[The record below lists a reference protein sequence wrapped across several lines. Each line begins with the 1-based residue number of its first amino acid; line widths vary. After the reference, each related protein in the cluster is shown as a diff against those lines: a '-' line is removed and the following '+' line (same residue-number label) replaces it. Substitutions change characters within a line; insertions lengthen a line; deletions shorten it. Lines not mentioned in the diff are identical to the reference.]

1 MEHYDLSFDQFN
13 RDMNNMGFYYS
24 MTEKVKYEMVD
35 IIQYYNDHQEEGWN
49 NAVHSKTGISLAE
62 EIDRYEMPCMPAGVS
77 LTPENY
83 IRMFRYNKKPNKKK
97 KKISKMDKKAEKK
110 GKMEKARKN
119 ADNNWAE
126 LICAICMALFIE
138 GKDKPT
144 VQHILNSTQEE
155 ISTKFKCPKGFL
167 SYKEDLSQRKKH
179 IVTKYLDRFWKVIP
193 ELIPEDKRSNIKE
206 ILLSGKIC
214 ENNIIG
220 NKHRN
225 IKNKRKS
232 CKADIY
238 IIDKDNK
245 VIGLSVKD
253 TPNAPRTNYSVQ
265 KIFDDL
271 GIIKDNDL
279 NKVKMDYLREQLSDR
294 WPLQEAKRI
303 LAKGTKEQK
312 KDLRKV
318 LNPLFYRKSGI
329 DNEYFRIIDELIM
342 SNQTKILIYLYSS
355 TLGEELKY
363 PIYEFNGKDLMDL
376 KNNAKGL
383 KKKNMRLVR
392 YKLDNT
398 TSAKLYYSVIEG
410 DNIKDRIEIRFK
422 GNILQSSPQFLLMKV
437 IPIERK
443 RINARLQELN
453 TEG

>member
-1 MEHYDLSFDQFN
+1 MNTCRGKDEEDCKPPECVYATGASRQFCRIRRNKTRKTRKIDL
-13 RDMNNMGFYYS
+13 
-24 MTEKVKYEMVD
+24 
-35 IIQYYNDHQEEGWN
+35 H
-49 NAVHSKTGISLAE
+49 
-62 EIDRYEMPCMPAGVS
+62 
-77 LTPENY
+77 
-83 IRMFRYNKKPNKKK
+83 NKKPNKTKKTKK
-97 KKISKMDKKAEKK
+97 KARKMDNKAEKK
-110 GKMEKARKN
+110 GKAEKVRKN
-119 ADNNWAE
+119 VDNNWAE
-126 LICAICMALFIE
+126 LVCAVCIAMYVD
-138 GKDKPT
+138 GQDKPT
-144 VQHILNSTQEE
+144 VQYILDSTQEE
-155 ISTKFKCPKGFL
+155 ISTIFKCPKGFL
-167 SYKEDLSQRKKH
+167 AYKEDLSQRNKR
-179 IVTKYLDRFWKVIP
+179 IVTKYLNRFWEVIP
-193 ELIPEDKRSNIKE
+193 NLIPEDKRSNIKE

-214 ENNIIG
+214 ENEIIG

-238 IIDKDNK
+238 IIAKYNK

-253 TPNAPRTNYSVQ
+253 TPEAPRTNYAVQ
-265 KIFDDL
+265 KMFDDL
-271 GIIKDNDL
+271 GIINGGEL

-294 WPLQEAKRI
+294 WSLQEAKRI

-318 LNPLFYRKSGI
+318 LNPLFHRKSGI
-329 DNEYFRIIDELIM
+329 DNAYFRTIDELIM
-342 SNQTKILIYLYSS
+342 RNQTKILMYLYSS
-355 TLGEELKY
+355 TLGNELRY
-363 PIYEFNGKDLMDL
+363 PIYEFNGKDLIDL

-410 DNIKDRIEIRFK
+410 DTIKDRIEIRFK

-437 IPIERK
+437 TPIERK

-453 TEG
+453 PGD